1 MKKSI
6 QDNCGIFAIYSNAP
20 CAYEIFQGIDFLQHR
35 GQEYCGIATFNGQ
48 VNQITHHGKVLN
60 SFTDQDL
67 ENLPGTWGIGHVSLK
82 ERQPVK
88 WQSLHGE
95 IAVAFSGNIIN
106 DQELIREMMS
116 RGMAFW
122 RGYNVELISKIFLE
136 QPDPVAGF
144 TALAEKINGAY
155 SVVILSRDGIY
166 ATRDIYGFRPLILG
180 QGNGKF
186 AVSSESRA
194 LLNLDLEVVR
204 DVRPGEIVLINAQGF
219 TTLGQLKSPRRAYC
233 AFEWAYTASI
243 DSVME
248 GLWVLQARN
257 NLGAS
262 LAQRDLDEGGLDA
275 DLVAPVPMSGMGHA
289 IGYHMRS
296 SLNFQEVFLYNRY
309 ADRSYTQSTQL
320 AREKMAKRKLSVL
333 HHAVKDKRIVLCDD
347 SIVRGTQILNKV
359 LDLKRAG
366 AREVHVRVACPPLMY
381 PCDFGIST
389 RTYEELM
396 GRKYQYR
403 GNIISLEQLRDLERW
418 VASQIGAD
426 SVKYN
431 SLAAFVDALGIPQED
446 LCLKCWDGIRP
457 TET

>member
-6 QDNCGIFAIYSNAP
+6 QDNCGIFAIYANAP

-88 WQSLHGE
+88 WQSLRGE

-194 LLNLDLEVVR
+194 LLNLDFEVVR

-248 GLWVLQARN
+248 GLWVLEARN

-309 ADRSYTQSTQL
+309 ADRSYTQSTQM
-320 AREKMAKRKLSVL
+320 AREKMAKRKLAVL

-403 GNIISLEQLRDLERW
+403 GDIISLEQLRNLERW

-431 SLAAFVDALGIPQED
+431 SLAAFVHALGIPQEN